1 MTYVRESLED
11 KNRVELKDATWNDV
25 KPPEKD
31 PADKR
36 WSPNYTNMPFDAMSS
51 LQINNE
57 EQFNRWKAEFI
68 KYWGSEGTLVKW
80 SQTSWKLEGNEKMD
94 ASIKRTAEDM
104 DRFYGRN
111 EKRGPIYTGD

>member
-11 KNRVELKDATWNDV
+11 KNQVALIDATWDDV

-36 WSPNYTNMPFDAMSS
+36 WSPNYANMPFDAMSS

-57 EQFNRWKAEFI
+57 EQFNRWKDQFI
-68 KYWGSEGTLVKW
+68 KNWGDEGTLVKW
-80 SQTSWKLEGNEKMD
+80 SQTSWKVEGNQKMD
-94 ASIKRTAEDM
+94 ASIKRTAAAM
-104 DRFYGRN
+104 DDFYGRN
-111 EKRGPIYTGD
+111 KKSGPIYTGD